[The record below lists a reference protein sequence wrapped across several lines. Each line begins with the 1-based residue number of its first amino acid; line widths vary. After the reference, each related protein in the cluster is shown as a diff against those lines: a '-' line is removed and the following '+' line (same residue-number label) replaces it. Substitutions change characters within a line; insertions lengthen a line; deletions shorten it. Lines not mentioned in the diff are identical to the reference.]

1 MWWKCVDS
9 SFDSLQLLYQ
19 EPNPGIEYEYS
30 FPKDVSL
37 PQGDS
42 YNWIYGSWS
51 DCSATCGGGEYRKER
66 FFIWNKNESI

>member
-1 MWWKCVDS
+1 MIH
-9 SFDSLQLLYQ
+9 LQIINLYPMIQLLYQ

-51 DCSATCGGGEYRKER
+51 DCSATCGGGEWEEIKR
-66 FFIWNKNESI
+66 